1 MSAAPRLIALGVIV
15 ASLAGAVVASPAF
28 AGDRPQSEWVYPG
41 PKGKLVYKT
50 TPAGDRIMDFSH
62 AGYMG
67 GGVAL
72 PTVPV
77 KRTVKPSGG
86 EDDAAAI
93 QAAID
98 EVSALPLVK
107 GFRGAVLLAPGVY
120 SCPKPRVHRR
130 QRRRAARQRQRAGQ
144 AADHAEADRQ
154 PAPGASPCARRRR
167 SRAGEGAGRRQPE
180 AAGPERAITDA
191 YVPSG
196 ATTPSPS
203 PTPRGSPSATP
214 SPSAGRSPRRG

>member
-1 MSAAPRLIALGVIV
+1 MAPRLIAPAV
-15 ASLAGAVVASPAF
+15 AAMAMSLVLAPAQ
-28 AGDRPQSEWVYPG
+28 AGDRPYSEWVYPG
-41 PKGKLVYKT
+41 PKGKLVYRT

-107 GFRGAVLLAPGVY
+107 GLRGAVLLAPGVF
-120 SCPKPRVHRR
+120 SCGKPLSIAASGVAPHRSWASR
-130 QRRRAARQRQRAGQ
+130 GSSGTTRAGS
-144 AADHAEADRQ
+144 
-154 PAPGASPCARRRR
+154 APTRCS
-167 SRAGEGAGRRQPE
+167 
-180 AAGPERAITDA
+180 
-191 YVPSG
+191 
-196 ATTPSPS
+196 
-203 PTPRGSPSATP
+203 
-214 SPSAGRSPRRG
+214 

>member
-1 MSAAPRLIALGVIV
+1 MALAPRLIAPAV
-15 ASLAGAVVASPAF
+15 AAAMSLVLAPAH
-28 AGDRPQSEWVYPG
+28 AGDRPHSEWVYPG

-120 SCPKPRVHRR
+120 QLPEGRCPSPPAAWCCAAAAASRASG
-130 QRRRAARQRQRAGQ
+130 AAR
-144 AADHAEADRQ
+144 
-154 PAPGASPCARRRR
+154 
-167 SRAGEGAGRRQPE
+167 
-180 AAGPERAITDA
+180 
-191 YVPSG
+191 
-196 ATTPSPS
+196 
-203 PTPRGSPSATP
+203 
-214 SPSAGRSPRRG
+214 